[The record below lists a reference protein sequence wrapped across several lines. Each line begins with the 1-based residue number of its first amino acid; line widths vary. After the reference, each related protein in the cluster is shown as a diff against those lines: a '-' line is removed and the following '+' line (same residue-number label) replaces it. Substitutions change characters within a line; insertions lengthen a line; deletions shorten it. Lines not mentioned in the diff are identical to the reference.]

1 VRSRDS
7 PTAATRRRK
16 RYVAVAMAIAGVSN
30 APLSA
35 QVFLNIDEDCEGPE
49 LLFEPLDPGAVS
61 ASGCGGLRAVLVQEH
76 EVRHRYF
83 PASSVPS
90 SVAELKSQLE

>member
-1 VRSRDS
+1 MRSRGS

-16 RYVAVAMAIAGVSN
+16 RYVVVVMAVVGVSN
-30 APLSA
+30 APSSA

-49 LLFEPLDPGAVS
+49 LLFEPLASGGAS

-83 PASSVPS
+83 PASSVPN